1 MSDNFTPRGKKSAAS
16 IKAALRKSKYTYGTK
31 KQAYA
36 TSENGKKPAYT
47 VRVSDSHKGPQ
58 MHIGVNP
65 PTSDPPPPSP
75 GKKELNV
82 PKVVVVP
89 KTVRG
94 KNTTKAVKGS
104 MCSKAARKLGQSYHI
119 KDRPGGTWR
128 KK

>member
-1 MSDNFTPRGKKSAAS
+1 MSDDFKPHGKKKVAS
-16 IKAALRKSKYTYGTK
+16 IKAVHHKSKYTYGTK
-31 KQAYA
+31 KQAY
-36 TSENGKKPAYT
+36 TTPENGKKSAYT
-47 VRVSDSHKGPQ
+47 VRVSDFHKGPQ

-89 KTVRG
+89 KTGRG
-94 KNTTKAVKGS
+94 KNTTKAIKSS
-104 MCSKAARKLGQSYHI
+104 MPSKAAHKLGQSYHI
-119 KDRPGGTWR
+119 KDRHGGVWR

>member
-1 MSDNFTPRGKKSAAS
+1 MSDSFTPRGKKRAAS
-16 IKAALRKSKYTYGTK
+16 IKAVHRKSKYTYGTK

-36 TSENGKKPAYT
+36 TS
-47 VRVSDSHKGPQ
+47 SDSHKGPQ

-119 KDRPGGTWR
+119 KDRPGDTWR